1 MPRFAM
7 ADEDGDYTD
16 EASEAV
22 ELPKNNDQG
31 EVVASKGRPGRL
43 AHDSNMYII

>member
-7 ADEDGDYTD
+7 ADEDDDYTD

-22 ELPKNNDQG
+22 ELPKNDDQG
-31 EVVASKGRPGRL
+31 EVVVDKGLQGTARTVAPCQ
-43 AHDSNMYII
+43 